1 MSRNSM
7 EEESSNRSMPAPSI
21 VRAFAVLLLSASFST
36 CGIPQFIV
44 LQEPEF
50 VAVPV
55 LTNEITLSHD
65 TANDVDDFLGYEIY
79 YKFYDPDGADSA
91 FSSDEAAI
99 ATVGPGTAVSVLD
112 QRGFNRVF
120 SASDFGQIPTVKVSA
135 VQRSQSFTFDISFP
149 NSPGSTAAAAAV
161 STSTPPIE
169 QELVRDVSLVL
180 TQGEGFAPADLDY
193 TDPDVPDIDPP
204 PADDTVPMA
213 VVVVAY
219 GVDFTNGTF
228 SQVVSTPLVIPELL
242 EIFFE

>member
-1 MSRNSM
+1 MRT
-7 EEESSNRSMPAPSI
+7 
-21 VRAFAVLLLSASFST
+21 FAVVLLAVTFSA

-44 LQEPEF
+44 LQQPEF

-55 LTNEITLSHD
+55 LTNEIRLSHD

-91 FSSDEAAI
+91 FSIDEAAI
-99 ATVGPGTAVSVLD
+99 AAVGPGTALSVLD
-112 QRGFNRVF
+112 QRGFNRVV
-120 SASDFGQIPTVKVSA
+120 SASNFDQIPTVPVSA

-149 NSPGSTAAAAAV
+149 NSAGSTAAATVGSASA
-161 STSTPPIE
+161 PPID

-180 TQGEGFAPADLDY
+180 TPGEGFVPGDLDY
-193 TDPDVPDIDPP
+193 ADPDVPDIDPP
-204 PADDTVPMA
+204 PNDGTVPMA